1 MDPGPPLNML
11 YTVEGYFKLLI
22 SCLRLLSAGITN
34 VITILSVLS
43 AGNGIQDMLGKLLTK
58 LHLRT
63 GSHFVPEAGLKS
75 KAILLPQTAD
85 VSNHA
90 WCVVWGVC
98 VDVESGTYVV
108 RLVFRT
114 YCQRMTFDF

>member
-22 SCLRLLSAGITN
+22 SCPRLLSAGITN
-34 VITILSVLS
+34 VITVLSVLS
-43 AGNGIQDMLGKLLTK
+43 AGNGIQDILSKLLAK

-63 GSHFVPEAGLKS
+63 GSHIVPEAGLKS

-90 WCVVWGVC
+90 LCVV
-98 VDVESGTYVV
+98 
-108 RLVFRT
+108 
-114 YCQRMTFDF
+114 